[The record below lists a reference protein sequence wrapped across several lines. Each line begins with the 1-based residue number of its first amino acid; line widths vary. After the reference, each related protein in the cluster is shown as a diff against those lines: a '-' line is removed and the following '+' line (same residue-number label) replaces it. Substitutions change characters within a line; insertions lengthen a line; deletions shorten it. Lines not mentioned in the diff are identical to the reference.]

1 VKNAGAGF
9 YPLSGGGMI
18 LGQFLLVQT
27 LNGLSFG
34 ALLFL
39 LASGLSLIYGVMR
52 IVNIAH
58 GSYYML
64 GAYIGLSVIL
74 RTHSFALGAFAGAIV
89 IGVVGLAMERI
100 FLRKFPLQALP
111 QMMITLGF
119 ALVFRDLALLIWGGD
134 PYTLP
139 SPVFLRGSTEISG
152 VIFPIYRLF
161 VIGVATV
168 VALSLWLFNDKTL
181 VGAKLRAAVD
191 DHEMAGGVGLNV
203 PIISGC
209 MFGLGAFL
217 AAFGG
222 VMGGPIFGVYPGL
235 DFELLSLGFVV
246 VLVGG
251 RGSLKGSAVGSILV
265 GLVDNF
271 GKALV
276 PELSYFTLFAPMAII
291 VAIKPTGLFGRD

>member
-1 VKNAGAGF
+1 
-9 YPLSGGGMI
+9 ME
-18 LGQFLLVQT
+18 FLLVQT
-27 LNGLSFG
+27 LNGFSFG

-39 LASGLSLIYGVMR
+39 LASGLSLIYGVMK

-64 GAYIGLSVIL
+64 GAYVGLSVIL
-74 RTHSFALGAFAGAIV
+74 RTQSFVLGALAGGLVIAV
-89 IGVVGLAMERI
+89 IGLLMERI
-100 FLRKFPLQALP
+100 FLKKFSLQALP

-134 PYTLP
+134 PFTLP
-139 SPVFLRGSTEISG
+139 CPEILRGSTRIYG
-152 VIFPIYRLF
+152 VVFPIYRLF
-161 VIGVATV
+161 IIAVAAA
-168 VALSLWLFNDKTL
+168 VAVSLWIFNDKTL

-191 DHEMAGGVGLNV
+191 DHEMAGGVGLSV
-203 PIISGC
+203 PLISGC
-209 MFGLGAFL
+209 MFGLGAGL

-235 DFELLSLGFVV
+235 DFELLSLAFVV
-246 VLVGG
+246 VIVGG

-276 PELSYFTLFAPMAII
+276 PELSYFTLFAPMAIV
-291 VAIKPTGLFGRD
+291 VAIKPTGLFGRE

>member
-1 VKNAGAGF
+1 
-9 YPLSGGGMI
+9 ME
-18 LGQFLLVQT
+18 FLLIQT
-27 LNGLSFG
+27 LNGFSFG

-39 LASGLSLIYGVMR
+39 LASGLSLIYGVMK

-58 GSYYML
+58 GSYFMI

-74 RTHSFALGAFAGAIV
+74 KTKSFILGAFAGALGVGV
-89 IGVVGLAMERI
+89 IGMIMERG

-139 SPVFLRGSTEISG
+139 CPEILRGSTHIYK
-152 VIFPIYRLF
+152 VIFPVYRLF
-161 VIGVATV
+161 VIAVAAL
-168 VALSLWLFNDKTL
+168 VAVALWLFNEKTL

-203 PIISGC
+203 PLISGC

-217 AAFGG
+217 AGFGG

-246 VLVGG
+246 VIVGG

-276 PELSYFTLFAPMAII
+276 PELSYFTLFAPMAIV
-291 VAIKPTGLFGRD
+291 VAVKPTGLFGRE

>member
-1 VKNAGAGF
+1 
-9 YPLSGGGMI
+9 ME
-18 LGQFLLVQT
+18 FLLIQT

-39 LASGLSLIYGVMR
+39 LASGLSLIYGVMK

-58 GSYYML
+58 GSYFML

-74 RTHSFALGAFAGAIV
+74 RTKSFILGAFAGALAVGV
-89 IGVVGLAMERI
+89 IGLVMERG
-100 FLRKFPLQALP
+100 FLRKFPLQSLP

-139 SPVFLRGSTEISG
+139 CPEILKGSTQIYK
-152 VIFPIYRLF
+152 VVFPIYRLF
-161 VIGVATV
+161 LIGVAAA
-168 VALSLWLFNDKTL
+168 VAISLWIFNDKTL

-191 DHEMAGGVGLNV
+191 DHEMASGVGLNV
-203 PIISGC
+203 PLISGC

-222 VMGGPIFGVYPGL
+222 VMGGPVFGVYPGL

-246 VLVGG
+246 VIVGG
-251 RGSLKGSAVGSILV
+251 RGSLKGSVVGSILV

-276 PELSYFTLFAPMAII
+276 PELSYFTLFAPMAIV
-291 VAIKPTGLFGRD
+291 VAIKPTGLFGRE

>member
-1 VKNAGAGF
+1 VE
-9 YPLSGGGMI
+9 
-18 LGQFLLVQT
+18 FLLVQT
-27 LNGLSFG
+27 LNGFSFG

-39 LASGLSLIYGVMR
+39 LASGLSLIYGVMK

-64 GAYIGLSVIL
+64 GAYVGLSVIL
-74 RTHSFALGAFAGAIV
+74 RTHSFVLGALAGGLVIAV
-89 IGVVGLAMERI
+89 IGLLMERI
-100 FLRKFPLQALP
+100 FLKKFSLQALP

-134 PYTLP
+134 PFTLP
-139 SPVFLRGSTEISG
+139 CPEILRGSTRIYG
-152 VIFPIYRLF
+152 VVFPIYRLF
-161 VIGVATV
+161 VIAVAAA
-168 VALSLWLFNDKTL
+168 VAVSLWIFNDKTL

-191 DHEMAGGVGLNV
+191 DHEMAGGVGLSV
-203 PIISGC
+203 PLISGC
-209 MFGLGAFL
+209 MFGLGAGL

-235 DFELLSLGFVV
+235 DFELLSLAFVV
-246 VLVGG
+246 VIVGG

-276 PELSYFTLFAPMAII
+276 PELSYFTLFAPMAIV
-291 VAIKPTGLFGRD
+291 VAIKPTGLFGRE

>member
-1 VKNAGAGF
+1 
-9 YPLSGGGMI
+9 M
-18 LGQFLLVQT
+18 
-27 LNGLSFG
+27 
-34 ALLFL
+34 
-39 LASGLSLIYGVMR
+39 LASGLSLIYGVMK

-64 GAYIGLSVIL
+64 GGYIGLSVIL
-74 RTHSFALGAFAGAIV
+74 RTHNFALGAIVAAIV
-89 IGVVGLAMERI
+89 IGIVGLGMERG
-100 FLRKFPLQALP
+100 FLRKFPLQPLP

-139 SPVFLRGSTEISG
+139 CPAFLQGSTQIYS

-161 VIGVATV
+161 VIGVAAV
-168 VALSLWLFNDKTL
+168 VAISLWLFNSKTL

-191 DHEMAGGVGLNV
+191 DHEMAGGVGINV
-203 PIISGC
+203 PIVSGC

-235 DFELLSLGFVV
+235 DFELLSLAFVV
-246 VLVGG
+246 VIVGG

-276 PELSYFTLFAPMAII
+276 PELSYFTLFAPMALI
-291 VAIKPTGLFGRD
+291 VAIKPTGLFGKD

>member
-1 VKNAGAGF
+1 VE
-9 YPLSGGGMI
+9 
-18 LGQFLLVQT
+18 FLLVQT
-27 LNGLSFG
+27 LNGFSFG

-39 LASGLSLIYGVMR
+39 LASGLSLIYGVMK

-64 GAYIGLSVIL
+64 GAYVGLSVIL
-74 RTHSFALGAFAGAIV
+74 RTHSFVLGALAGGLVVGV
-89 IGVVGLAMERI
+89 IGLLMERI
-100 FLRKFPLQALP
+100 FLKKFSLQALP

-134 PYTLP
+134 PFTLP
-139 SPVFLRGSTEISG
+139 CPEILRGSTRIYG
-152 VIFPIYRLF
+152 VVFPIYRLF
-161 VIGVATV
+161 VIGVAAA
-168 VALSLWLFNDKTL
+168 VAVSLWIFNDKTL

-191 DHEMAGGVGLNV
+191 DHEMAGGVGLSV
-203 PIISGC
+203 PLISGC
-209 MFGLGAFL
+209 MFGLGAGL

-235 DFELLSLGFVV
+235 DFELLSVAFVV
-246 VLVGG
+246 VIVGG

-276 PELSYFTLFAPMAII
+276 PELSYFTLFAPMAIV
-291 VAIKPTGLFGRD
+291 VAIKPTGLFGRE

>member
-1 VKNAGAGF
+1 
-9 YPLSGGGMI
+9 MD
-18 LGQFLLVQT
+18 FLLIQT
-27 LNGLSFG
+27 LNGFSFG

-39 LASGLSLIYGVMR
+39 LASGLSLIYGVMK

-64 GAYIGLSVIL
+64 GAYVGLSVIL
-74 RTHSFALGAFAGAIV
+74 RTKSFFLGAVAGGLTVGV
-89 IGVVGLAMERI
+89 IGLAMERI
-100 FLRKFPLQALP
+100 FLKKFSLQALP

-139 SPVFLRGSTEISG
+139 SPEFLRGSTQIYH
-152 VIFPIYRLF
+152 VIFPVYRLF
-161 VIGVATV
+161 VIGVAAA
-168 VALSLWLFNDKTL
+168 VAISLWIFNEKTL

-203 PIISGC
+203 PLISGC

-235 DFELLSLGFVV
+235 DFELLSLAFVV
-246 VLVGG
+246 VIVGG

-291 VAIKPTGLFGRD
+291 VAIKPTGLFGRE

>member
-1 VKNAGAGF
+1 
-9 YPLSGGGMI
+9 ME
-18 LGQFLLVQT
+18 FLLIQT

-39 LASGLSLIYGVMR
+39 LASGLSLIYGVMK

-58 GSYYML
+58 GSYFML

-74 RTHSFALGAFAGAIV
+74 RTKSFILGAFAGALAVGV
-89 IGVVGLAMERI
+89 IGLVMERG
-100 FLRKFPLQALP
+100 FLRKFPLQSLP

-139 SPVFLRGSTEISG
+139 CPEILKGSTQIYK
-152 VIFPIYRLF
+152 VVFPIYRLF
-161 VIGVATV
+161 LIGVAAA
-168 VALSLWLFNDKTL
+168 VAISLWIFNDKTF

-191 DHEMAGGVGLNV
+191 DHEMASGVGLNV
-203 PIISGC
+203 PLISGC

-222 VMGGPIFGVYPGL
+222 VMGGPVFGVYPGL

-246 VLVGG
+246 VIVGG
-251 RGSLKGSAVGSILV
+251 RGSLKGSVVGSILV

-276 PELSYFTLFAPMAII
+276 PELSYFTLFAPMAIV
-291 VAIKPTGLFGRD
+291 VAIKPTGLFGRE

>member
-1 VKNAGAGF
+1 MSK
-9 YPLSGGGMI
+9 
-18 LGQFLLVQT
+18 FLLVQT
-27 LNGLSFG
+27 LNGISFG

-39 LASGLSLIYGVMR
+39 LASGLSLIYGVMK

-58 GSYYML
+58 GSYFML
-64 GAYIGLSVIL
+64 GAYIGLTVVL
-74 RTHSFALGAFAGAIV
+74 RTKSFFFATVVAAIT
-89 IGVVGLAMERI
+89 IGVVGLLMERI
-100 FLRKFPLQALP
+100 FLRRFPLQASP
-111 QMMITLGF
+111 QMMLTLGF
-119 ALVFRDLALLIWGGD
+119 TLAFRDIALLIWGGD

-139 SPVFLRGSTEISG
+139 TPPFLVGSVEIFG
-152 VIFPIYRLF
+152 VIFPAYRLF
-161 VIGVATV
+161 VIGIATLVAI
-168 VALSLWLFNDKTL
+168 ALWAFNEKTL

-203 PIISGC
+203 PLISGC

-235 DFELLSLGFVV
+235 DLELLSLGFVV
-246 VLVGG
+246 VIVGG

-271 GKALV
+271 GKAIV
-276 PELSYFTLFAPMAII
+276 PELSYFTLFAPMAI
-291 VAIKPTGLFGRD
+291 VLAIRPTGLFGRE

>member
-1 VKNAGAGF
+1 VE
-9 YPLSGGGMI
+9 
-18 LGQFLLVQT
+18 FLLVQT
-27 LNGLSFG
+27 LNGFSFG

-39 LASGLSLIYGVMR
+39 LASGLSLIYGVMK

-64 GAYIGLSVIL
+64 GAYVGLSVIL
-74 RTHSFALGAFAGAIV
+74 RTHSFVLGALAGGLV
-89 IGVVGLAMERI
+89 IGVIGLLMERI
-100 FLRKFPLQALP
+100 FLKKFSLQALP

-134 PYTLP
+134 PFTLP
-139 SPVFLRGSTEISG
+139 CPEILRGSTRIYG
-152 VIFPIYRLF
+152 VVFPIYRLF
-161 VIGVATV
+161 IIAVAAA
-168 VALSLWLFNDKTL
+168 VAVSLWIFNDKTL

-191 DHEMAGGVGLNV
+191 DHEMAGGVGLSV
-203 PIISGC
+203 PLISGC
-209 MFGLGAFL
+209 MFGLGAGL

-235 DFELLSLGFVV
+235 DFELLSLAFVV
-246 VLVGG
+246 VIVGG

-276 PELSYFTLFAPMAII
+276 PELSYFTLFAPMAIV
-291 VAIKPTGLFGRD
+291 VAIKPTGLFGRE

>member
-1 VKNAGAGF
+1 
-9 YPLSGGGMI
+9 

-89 IGVVGLAMERI
+89 IGVVGLGMERI

-139 SPVFLRGSTEISG
+139 SPVFLRGSTQISS

>member
-1 VKNAGAGF
+1 
-9 YPLSGGGMI
+9 LSE
-18 LGQFLLVQT
+18 FLLVQT

-39 LASGLSLIYGVMR
+39 LASGLSLIYGVMK

-58 GSYYML
+58 GSYFML

-74 RTHSFALGAFAGAIV
+74 KTKSFVLGALAGALA
-89 IGVVGLAMERI
+89 IGVVGFIMERG

-119 ALVFRDLALLIWGGD
+119 ALVFRDLALLIWGGN

-139 SPVFLRGSTEISG
+139 CPEVLKGSTQIYN
-152 VIFPIYRLF
+152 VIFPVYRLF
-161 VIGVATV
+161 VLGMAILIAI
-168 VALSLWLFNDKTL
+168 ALWLFNDKTL

-203 PIISGC
+203 PLVSGC

-246 VLVGG
+246 VIVGG

-276 PELSYFTLFAPMAII
+276 PELSYFTLFAPMAIV
-291 VAIKPTGLFGRD
+291 VAVKPTGLFGRE

>member
-1 VKNAGAGF
+1 
-9 YPLSGGGMI
+9 ME
-18 LGQFLLVQT
+18 FLLIQT

-39 LASGLSLIYGVMR
+39 LSSGLSLIYGVMR

-58 GSYYML
+58 GSYFML
-64 GAYIGLSVIL
+64 GAYVGLTVIL
-74 RTHSFALGAFAGAIV
+74 RTKSFILGAFAGALAVGV
-89 IGVVGLAMERI
+89 IGLVMERG
-100 FLRKFPLQALP
+100 FLRKFPLKPLP

-139 SPVFLRGSTEISG
+139 CPPILKGSTQIYK
-152 VIFPIYRLF
+152 VVFPTYRLF
-161 VIGVATV
+161 VIGVAAL
-168 VALSLWLFNDKTL
+168 VAAGLWFFNDKTL

-191 DHEMAGGVGLNV
+191 DHEMASGVGLNV
-203 PIISGC
+203 PLISGC
-209 MFGLGAFL
+209 MYALGAFL

-222 VMGGPIFGVYPGL
+222 VMGGPIFGVYPGI

-246 VLVGG
+246 VIVGG

-276 PELSYFTLFAPMAII
+276 PELSYFTLFAPMAVV
-291 VAIKPTGLFGRD
+291 VAIKPTGLFGRE

>member
-1 VKNAGAGF
+1 M
-9 YPLSGGGMI
+9 S
-18 LGQFLLVQT
+18 QFLLVQT

-39 LASGLSLIYGVMR
+39 LASGLSLIYGVMK

-58 GSYYML
+58 GSYFML
-64 GAYIGLSVIL
+64 GAYVGLSVIL
-74 RTHSFALGAFAGAIV
+74 RTKSFMLGALAG
-89 IGVVGLAMERI
+89 GVTVGAVGLVMERG

-139 SPVFLRGSTEISG
+139 SPVFLRGSTEILG
-152 VIFPIYRLF
+152 VVFPIYRLV
-161 VIGVATV
+161 VIGMAAV
-168 VALSLWLFNDKTL
+168 VALALWLFNDKTL

-203 PIISGC
+203 PLISGC

-246 VLVGG
+246 VIVGG

-265 GLVDNF
+265 GLIDNF

-276 PELSYFTLFAPMAII
+276 PELSYFTLFAPMAI
-291 VAIKPTGLFGRD
+291 VLAIRPTGLFGRE

>member
-1 VKNAGAGF
+1 
-9 YPLSGGGMI
+9 
-18 LGQFLLVQT
+18 LLVQT

-39 LASGLSLIYGVMR
+39 LASGLSLIYGVMK

-74 RTHSFALGAFAGAIV
+74 RTHNFALGALAGATV
-89 IGVVGLAMERI
+89 IGFVGLGMERG
-100 FLRKFPLQALP
+100 FLRKFPLQPLP

-139 SPVFLRGSTEISG
+139 CPAFLQGSTRIYD
-152 VIFPIYRLF
+152 VVFPIYRLF
-161 VIGVATV
+161 VISVATV
-168 VALSLWLFNDKTL
+168 VAISLWLFNAKTL

-191 DHEMAGGVGLNV
+191 DHEMAGGVGINV
-203 PIISGC
+203 PIVSGC

-235 DFELLSLGFVV
+235 DFELLSLAFVV
-246 VLVGG
+246 VIVGG

-291 VAIKPTGLFGRD
+291 VAIKPTGLFGKD

>member
-1 VKNAGAGF
+1 
-9 YPLSGGGMI
+9 ME
-18 LGQFLLVQT
+18 FLLIQT

-39 LASGLSLIYGVMR
+39 LASGLSLIYGVMK

-58 GSYYML
+58 GSYFML
-64 GAYIGLSVIL
+64 GAYVGLSVIL
-74 RTHSFALGAFAGAIV
+74 KTKSFILGAFAGALAVGV
-89 IGVVGLAMERI
+89 IGLVMERG
-100 FLRKFPLQALP
+100 FLRKFPLKPLP

-139 SPVFLRGSTEISG
+139 CPEILKGSTQIYK
-152 VIFPIYRLF
+152 VVFPIYRLF
-161 VIGVATV
+161 VIGVAAL
-168 VALSLWLFNDKTL
+168 VAIALWLFNERTL

-191 DHEMAGGVGLNV
+191 DHEMASGVGLNV
-203 PIISGC
+203 PLISGC
-209 MFGLGAFL
+209 MYGLGAFL

-246 VLVGG
+246 VIVGG
-251 RGSLKGSAVGSILV
+251 RGSLKGSVVGSILV

-276 PELSYFTLFAPMAII
+276 PELSYFTLFAPMAIV
-291 VAIKPTGLFGRD
+291 VAIKPTGLFGRE

>member
-1 VKNAGAGF
+1 
-9 YPLSGGGMI
+9 MI

-161 VIGVATV
+161 VIGVATL

-235 DFELLSLGFVV
+235 DFELLSLAFVV

>member
-1 VKNAGAGF
+1 
-9 YPLSGGGMI
+9 ME
-18 LGQFLLVQT
+18 FLLIQT
-27 LNGLSFG
+27 LNGFSFG

-39 LASGLSLIYGVMR
+39 LASGLSLIYGVMK

-64 GAYIGLSVIL
+64 GAYVGLSVIL
-74 RTHSFALGAFAGAIV
+74 RTKSFFLGAVAGGLTVGV
-89 IGVVGLAMERI
+89 IGLAMERI
-100 FLRKFPLQALP
+100 FLKKFSLQPLP

-119 ALVFRDLALLIWGGD
+119 ALVFRDLALVIWGGD

-139 SPVFLRGSTEISG
+139 SPEFLRGSTQIYH
-152 VIFPIYRLF
+152 VVFPVYRLF
-161 VIGVATV
+161 VIGVAAA
-168 VALSLWLFNDKTL
+168 VAIALWIFNEKTL

-203 PIISGC
+203 PLISGC

-235 DFELLSLGFVV
+235 DFELLSLAFVV
-246 VLVGG
+246 VIVGG

-291 VAIKPTGLFGRD
+291 VAIKPTGLFGRE

>member
-1 VKNAGAGF
+1 MSK
-9 YPLSGGGMI
+9 
-18 LGQFLLVQT
+18 FLLVQT
-27 LNGLSFG
+27 LNGISFG

-39 LASGLSLIYGVMR
+39 LASGLSLIYGVMK

-58 GSYYML
+58 GSYFML
-64 GAYIGLSVIL
+64 GAYIGLTVVL
-74 RTHSFALGAFAGAIV
+74 RTKSFFLAALLGALT
-89 IGVVGLAMERI
+89 IGVVGLLMERV
-100 FLRKFPLQALP
+100 FLRRFPLQASP
-111 QMMITLGF
+111 QMMLTLGF
-119 ALVFRDLALLIWGGD
+119 TLAFRDLALLIWGGD

-139 SPVFLRGSTEISG
+139 TPPFLVGSVEILG
-152 VIFPIYRLF
+152 VIFPLYRLF
-161 VIGVATV
+161 VIGIATL
-168 VALSLWLFNDKTL
+168 VALGLWAFNEKTL

-203 PIISGC
+203 PLISGC

-235 DFELLSLGFVV
+235 DLELLSLAFVV
-246 VLVGG
+246 VIVGG

-271 GKALV
+271 GKAIV
-276 PELSYFTLFAPMAII
+276 PELSYFTLFAPMAI
-291 VAIKPTGLFGRD
+291 VLAIRPTGLFGRE

>member
-1 VKNAGAGF
+1 
-9 YPLSGGGMI
+9 ME
-18 LGQFLLVQT
+18 FLLIQT

-39 LASGLSLIYGVMR
+39 LASGLSLIYGVMK

-58 GSYYML
+58 GSYFML
-64 GAYIGLSVIL
+64 GAYVGLSVIL
-74 RTHSFALGAFAGAIV
+74 KTKSFILGAFAGALA
-89 IGVVGLAMERI
+89 VGLIGLVMERG
-100 FLRKFPLQALP
+100 FLRKFPLKSLP

-139 SPVFLRGSTEISG
+139 CPEILKGSTQIYK
-152 VIFPIYRLF
+152 VVFPIYRLF
-161 VIGVATV
+161 LIGVAAV
-168 VALSLWLFNDKTL
+168 VAISLWIFNDKTL

-191 DHEMAGGVGLNV
+191 DHEMASGVGLNV
-203 PIISGC
+203 PLISGC

-222 VMGGPIFGVYPGL
+222 VMGGPVFGVYPGL

-246 VLVGG
+246 VIVGG
-251 RGSLKGSAVGSILV
+251 RGSLMGSVVGSILV

-276 PELSYFTLFAPMAII
+276 PELSYFTLFAPMAIV
-291 VAIKPTGLFGRD
+291 VAIKPTGLFGRE